1 MGFCVECGAEGK
13 VYGGLCGRCLA
24 ERNTFFEVP
33 ENLDILECVHCH
45 AYQVGGRWITAD
57 RGDAIRRALGG
68 AVQIRPELASH
79 DLEYT
84 ETPEDAR
91 NVLLTIEGRGRL
103 DDIEVVEAHTAR
115 VRIKPGVCDVCSRR
129 RGSYYEGILQ
139 VRATGRPL
147 RPWEEVR
154 VGELVGSRTHRRE
167 GRREFVAKEE
177 RVHGG
182 VDYYLSS
189 NALAKTLSKE
199 VQAAL
204 GGAVTVSPKLHTR
217 REGRD
222 LYRVTYLVRLPEYAT
237 GDVVEVEDKLYQIT
251 GMGGNVTA
259 AGLGDG
265 SKRSFR
271 SADMAGARIVERQ
284 ELQAILV
291 AQTPEEVQVLDP
303 ETYRTE
309 TLRKPE
315 GFGAEGE
322 TLTLLRVHGTTYV
335 APLQATAR
343 TAQPRGPAA

>member
-13 VYGGLCGRCLA
+13 VYGALCGRCLA

-33 ENLDILECVHCH
+33 ENLDLVECVHCH
-45 AYQVGGRWITAD
+45 AYLVGDRWTTAD
-57 RGDAIRRALGG
+57 RGAAIRRALIGTMR
-68 AVQIRPELASH
+68 IRPELASH
-79 DLEYT
+79 ELEYT
-84 ETPEDAR
+84 ESPEDAR
-91 NVLLTIEGRGRL
+91 NVLLTIEGRGKL
-103 DDIEVVEAHTAR
+103 DGTEVVEAHTAR

-147 RPWEEVR
+147 RPWEEVK
-154 VGELVGSRTHRRE
+154 VGELVGSRTHRQE

-177 RVHGG
+177 RAHGG

-189 NALAKTLSKE
+189 NGLAKTLSKE
-199 VQAAL
+199 IQAAL

-222 LYRVTYLVRLPEYAT
+222 LYRVTYLVRLPEYAV
-237 GDVVEVEDKLYQIT
+237 GDVVAVEEKLYQIT

-259 AGLGDG
+259 AGLHDG
-265 SKRSFR
+265 ARRSFR
-271 SADMAGARIVERQ
+271 PADLTKARIVERR
-284 ELQAILV
+284 EVQALLV
-291 AQTPEEVQVLDP
+291 AETQKEVQVMDP

-315 GFGAEGE
+315 GFGEGGE
-322 TLTLLRVHGTTYV
+322 TLTLLHVQGATYV
-335 APLQATAR
+335 APLQATPR
-343 TAQPRGPAA
+343 TAQARGPSA